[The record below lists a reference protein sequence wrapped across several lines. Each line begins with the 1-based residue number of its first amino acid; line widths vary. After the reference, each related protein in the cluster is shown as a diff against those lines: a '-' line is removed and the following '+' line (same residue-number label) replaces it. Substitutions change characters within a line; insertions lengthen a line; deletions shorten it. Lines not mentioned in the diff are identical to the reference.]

1 MATVMITSGLITIEF
16 GAWERIF
23 TGRARHTIPLSAV
36 RQAVVTDQPLRVPHG
51 SRRGLTVSGHTKI
64 GVWGIYGGPR
74 QLVSANRNLPGVHLL
89 LDRASSGGEF
99 DEVVLSIP
107 DAGRFVE
114 AIRTEAA

>member
-1 MATVMITSGLITIEF
+1 MATVMITSGSITIEF

-23 TGRARHTIPLSAV
+23 TGRARHTIPLPAV
-36 RQAVVTDQPLRVPHG
+36 RQAVVTDQPLRIPHG
-51 SRRGLTVSGHTKI
+51 ARKGLTVSGHTKI

-107 DAGRFVE
+107 DAARFVE